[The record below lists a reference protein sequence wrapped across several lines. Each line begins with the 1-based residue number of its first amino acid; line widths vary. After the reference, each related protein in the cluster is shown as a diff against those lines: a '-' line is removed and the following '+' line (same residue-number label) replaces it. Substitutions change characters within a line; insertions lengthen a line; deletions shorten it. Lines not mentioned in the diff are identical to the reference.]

1 MTTTPGVAP
10 PAGRQGP
17 GPLPRPLLQALD
29 LRLARRSASQL
40 PGEHRAPGVGRG
52 TELTQLR
59 PYEVGDDVRQLDAAA
74 TARTGEPH
82 VRLHVPERALTTWI
96 INDVSPSM
104 AFGTA
109 DRLKADVADG
119 VALAVAQ
126 LAVRRG
132 GRLAFLSFGAEK
144 PLLLPPSG
152 GRGAV
157 ARVRRALDE
166 GVAVD
171 PDEPRPP
178 DRTVL
183 SRALTRVGKMAK
195 ASGLVVLISD
205 FRDED
210 DWQRPLRRLSLLH
223 SVVAVEISDPRERE
237 LPAVGRLAVVDPETG
252 RIVEVDTN
260 RPKLRWK
267 FAAAE
272 ADRRA
277 KLADELKR
285 AGVQHIELT
294 TEGEW
299 LRDLGRGL
307 R

>member
-1 MTTTPGVAP
+1 MKAPGVAP

-29 LRLARRSASQL
+29 LRLARRSASPL
-40 PGEHRAPGVGRG
+40 PGEHRAPGVGQG

-82 VRLHVPERALTTWI
+82 VRLHVPERALTTWLVV
-96 INDVSPSM
+96 DVSPSM

-109 DRLKADVADG
+109 DRLKADVAHG

-132 GRLAFLSFGAEK
+132 GRLAMVEFGSPK
-144 PLLLPPSG
+144 PRMLPPSG

-157 ARVRRALDE
+157 ARVRHALEE
-166 GVAVD
+166 GVALD
-171 PDEPRPP
+171 AEPASAP
-178 DRTVL
+178 DRSAL
-183 SRALTRVGKMAK
+183 SRALVRVGKMAK
-195 ASGLVVLISD
+195 ASGLVVVVSD

-210 DWQRPLRRLSLLH
+210 DWQRPMRRISLHH
-223 SVVAVEISDPRERE
+223 STVAVDIGDPRESE

-252 RIVEVDTN
+252 RVVEVDTN
-260 RPKLRWK
+260 RPRLRER

-272 ADRRA
+272 HARRESLARDLRRA
-277 KLADELKR
+277 A
-285 AGVQHIELT
+285 VQHIPLT

>member
-1 MTTTPGVAP
+1 MTPAGLAP

-17 GPLPRPLLQALD
+17 GPLPRALLQALD
-29 LRLARRSASQL
+29 LRLARHSHSPL
-40 PGEHRAPGVGRG
+40 PGEHRAPGVGQG
-52 TELTQLR
+52 TELQQLR

-96 INDVSPSM
+96 VVDLSPSM

-109 DRLKADVADG
+109 DRLKADVAEG
-119 VALAVAQ
+119 VTIAVGQ

-132 GRLAFLSFGAEK
+132 GRLAMLAFGADR
-144 PLLLPPSG
+144 LRMLPPAG

-157 ARVRRALDE
+157 ARVRHLLDE

-171 PDEPRPP
+171 GQRSRD
-178 DRTVL
+178 DALASAL
-183 SRALTRVGKMAK
+183 SRVGRMAR
-195 ASGLVVLISD
+195 AAGLVVVISD
-205 FRDED
+205 FRDERG
-210 DWQRPLRRLSLLH
+210 WQRELRRIALRH
-223 SVVAVEISDPRERE
+223 SAVAVEVRDPREER

-252 RIVEVDTN
+252 RVVEVDTS
-260 RPKLRWK
+260 RARLRER
-267 FAAAE
+267 FAVAE
-272 ADRRA
+272 SDRREQ
-277 KLADELKR
+277 LADQFRR
-285 AGVQHIELT
+285 ARVEHIPLS

>member
-1 MTTTPGVAP
+1 VRAPGVAP

-17 GPLPRPLLQALD
+17 GPLPRQLLQALD
-29 LRLARRSASQL
+29 LRLARRSASPL
-40 PGEHRAPGVGRG
+40 PGEHRSPGVGQG

-59 PYEVGDDVRQLDAAA
+59 PYVIGDDVRQLDPAA

-82 VRLHVPERALTTWI
+82 VRLHVPERALTTWVI
-96 INDVSPSM
+96 VDVSPSM

-109 DRLKADVADG
+109 DRLKADVAQG
-119 VALAVAQ
+119 VAIAVSQ

-132 GRLAFLSFGAEK
+132 GRLAMAEFGSEK
-144 PLLLPPSG
+144 PRILPPTG
-152 GRGAV
+152 GRQAV
-157 ARVRRALDE
+157 ARVRAALDE

-171 PDEPRPP
+171 PEEPRAP
-178 DRTVL
+178 DRGALAKAL
-183 SRALTRVGKMAK
+183 SRVGRMAR
-195 ASGLVVLISD
+195 ASGLVVVISD

-210 DWQRPLRRLSLLH
+210 DWQRPLRRISLHH
-223 SVVAVEISDPRERE
+223 STVAVEITDPRERE

-252 RIVEVDTN
+252 RVVEVDTS
-260 RPKLRWK
+260 RKRLRDR

-272 ADRRA
+272 HQRRA
-277 KLADELKR
+277 KLTEDLNKAR
-285 AGVQHIELT
+285 VQHIELS

>member
-1 MTTTPGVAP
+1 
-10 PAGRQGP
+10 
-17 GPLPRPLLQALD
+17 LLQALD
-29 LRLARRSASQL
+29 LRLVRRSASPL
-40 PGEHRAPGVGRG
+40 PGEHRAPGVGQG

-96 INDVSPSM
+96 VLDVSPSM

-109 DRLKADVADG
+109 DRLKADVAYG
-119 VALAVAQ
+119 VGLSVAQ

-132 GRLAFLSFGAEK
+132 GRLAMLTFGADK
-144 PLLLPPSG
+144 PRLVPPSG

-157 ARVRRALDE
+157 AHVRRALDE
-166 GVAVD
+166 GVAID

-178 DRTVL
+178 DRMVL
-183 SRALTRVGKMAK
+183 ARALTRIGKMAK
-195 ASGLVVLISD
+195 AAGAVVVISD

-210 DWQRPLRRLSLLH
+210 DWQKPLRRLSLLH
-223 SVVAVEISDPRERE
+223 SVIAVEINDPRERE

-252 RIVEVDTN
+252 RVVEVDTN
-260 RPKLRWK
+260 RAKLRWK

-277 KLADELKR
+277 ALESDLKR
-285 AGVQHIELT
+285 AAVQHIELT

>member
-1 MTTTPGVAP
+1 MRAPGVQP

-29 LRLARRSASQL
+29 LRLARRSASPL
-40 PGEHRAPGVGRG
+40 PGEHRAPGVGQG

-96 INDVSPSM
+96 VVDLSPSM

-109 DRLKADVADG
+109 DRLKADVSEG

-132 GRLAFLSFGAEK
+132 GRLAMVEFGTEK
-144 PLLLPPSG
+144 PRVLPPTG

-157 ARVRRALDE
+157 ARVRHALEE
-166 GVAVD
+166 GVAID

-178 DRTVL
+178 NRQAL

-195 ASGLVVLISD
+195 ASGLVVVISD

-210 DWQRPLRRLSLLH
+210 DWQRPIRRLSLHH
-223 SVVAVEISDPRERE
+223 STIAVEVSDPRESE

-252 RIVEVDTN
+252 RVVEVDTN
-260 RPKLRWK
+260 RPKLRHR

-272 ADRRA
+272 YDRR
-277 KLADELKR
+277 LALERDLRK
-285 AGVQHIELT
+285 AAVQHIPLS

>member
-1 MTTTPGVAP
+1 MTTPGVAP

-17 GPLPRPLLQALD
+17 GPLPRALLQALD
-29 LRLARRSASQL
+29 LRLARRSASPL
-40 PGEHRAPGVGRG
+40 PGEHHSPGVGQG

-82 VRLHVPERALTTWI
+82 VRLHVPERALTTWVVI
-96 INDVSPSM
+96 DVSPSM
-104 AFGTA
+104 AFGTV
-109 DRLKADVADG
+109 DRLKADVAHG
-119 VALAVAQ
+119 VGLAVAQ

-132 GRLAFLSFGAEK
+132 GRLAMLSFGAEN
-144 PLLLPPSG
+144 PRLLPPSG

-157 ARVRRALDE
+157 ARVRRALEE

-171 PDEPRPP
+171 ADEPRAP
-178 DRTVL
+178 DRGALGKAL
-183 SRALTRVGKMAK
+183 SRVGKMAK

-210 DWQRPLRRLSLLH
+210 EWQRPLRRLSLLH
-223 SVVAVEISDPRERE
+223 SVVTVEISDPRERE

-252 RIVEVDTN
+252 RVVEVDTN

-277 KLADELKR
+277 QLAEDLRR
-285 AGVQHIELT
+285 AGVQHIELS

>member
-1 MTTTPGVAP
+1 
-10 PAGRQGP
+10 
-17 GPLPRPLLQALD
+17 
-29 LRLARRSASQL
+29 
-40 PGEHRAPGVGRG
+40 
-52 TELTQLR
+52 
-59 PYEVGDDVRQLDAAA
+59 
-74 TARTGEPH
+74 
-82 VRLHVPERALTTWI
+82 
-96 INDVSPSM
+96 
-104 AFGTA
+104 
-109 DRLKADVADG
+109 
-119 VALAVAQ
+119 
-126 LAVRRG
+126 
-132 GRLAFLSFGAEK
+132 
-144 PLLLPPSG
+144 
-152 GRGAV
+152 V

-178 DRTVL
+178 DRGVL
-183 SRALTRVGKMAK
+183 ARALTRVGKMAK
-195 ASGLVVLISD
+195 ASGLVVVISD

-210 DWQRPLRRLSLLH
+210 AWQRPMRRLSLLH
-223 SVVAVEISDPRERE
+223 SVVAVVISDPREQE

-272 ADRRA
+272 AERRA
-277 KLADELKR
+277 KVADDLKR

>member
-1 MTTTPGVAP
+1 MRPPGVAP

-17 GPLPRPLLQALD
+17 GPLPRQLLQALD
-29 LRLARRSASQL
+29 LRLARRSASPL
-40 PGEHRAPGVGRG
+40 PGEHRAPGVGQG

-59 PYEVGDDVRQLDAAA
+59 PYMVGDDVRMLDPAA

-82 VRLHVPERALTTWI
+82 VRLHTPERALTTWI
-96 INDVSPSM
+96 VVDVSPSM

-109 DRLKADVADG
+109 DRLKADVAQG
-119 VALAVAQ
+119 VAIAVSQ

-132 GRLAFLSFGAEK
+132 GRLAMAEFGTEK
-144 PLLLPPSG
+144 PRLLPPSG

-157 ARVRRALDE
+157 ARVRSALEE

-171 PDEPRPP
+171 ADEPRTP
-178 DRTVL
+178 DRTALARTL
-183 SRALTRVGKMAK
+183 SRVGRMAR
-195 ASGLVVLISD
+195 ASGLVVVISD

-210 DWQRPLRRLSLLH
+210 DWQRAMRRVSLHH
-223 SVVAVEISDPRERE
+223 STVAVEVSDPRERE
-237 LPAVGRLAVVDPETG
+237 LPAVGRLAVVDPESG
-252 RIVEVDTN
+252 RVVEVDTG
-260 RPKLRWK
+260 RRGLRER

-272 ADRRA
+272 AERRA
-277 KLADELKR
+277 KLAADLNR
-285 AGVQHIELT
+285 ARVQHIELS

-307 R
+307 Q

>member
-1 MTTTPGVAP
+1 MTEPGLAP

-29 LRLARRSASQL
+29 LRLARRSASPL
-40 PGEHRAPGVGRG
+40 PGEHRSPGVGQG

-96 INDVSPSM
+96 VVDVSPSM

-109 DRLKADVADG
+109 DRLKADVAHG
-119 VALAVAQ
+119 VSLAVAQ

-132 GRLAFLSFGAEK
+132 GRLAMLTFGADK
-144 PLLLPPSG
+144 PRLIPPTG
-152 GRGAV
+152 GRQAV
-157 ARVRRALDE
+157 ARVRRALEE

-171 PDEPRPP
+171 PDGPRAP

-183 SRALTRVGKMAK
+183 SRALTRIGKMAK
-195 ASGLVVLISD
+195 ASGLVVVVTD

-210 DWQRPLRRLSLLH
+210 DWQKPLRRLSLLH
-223 SVVAVEISDPRERE
+223 SVVAVEVTDPRERE

-252 RIVEVDTN
+252 RVVEIDTN

-277 KLADELKR
+277 QLTNDLKR

>member
-1 MTTTPGVAP
+1 MRPPAVEP

-29 LRLARRSASQL
+29 LRLARRSASPL
-40 PGEHRAPGVGRG
+40 PGEHRAPGVGQG

-59 PYEVGDDVRQLDAAA
+59 PYQVGDDVRQLDAAA

-82 VRLHVPERALTTWI
+82 VRLHTPERSLTTWLVV
-96 INDVSPSM
+96 DVSPSM

-109 DRLKADVADG
+109 ERLKADVAQG
-119 VALAVAQ
+119 VSLAVSQ

-132 GRLAFLSFGAEK
+132 GRLAMVEFGTEK
-144 PLLLPPSG
+144 PRQLPPSG

-157 ARVRRALDE
+157 ARVRRALEE

-171 PDEPRPP
+171 VEAPRAPH
-178 DRTVL
+178 RSAL
-183 SRALTRVGKMAK
+183 ARALTRVGKMAK
-195 ASGLVVLISD
+195 ASGLVVVVSD

-210 DWQRPLRRLSLLH
+210 GWQRPLRRLSLHH
-223 SVVAVEISDPRERE
+223 SAVAVEVRDPRESE

-252 RIVEVDTN
+252 RVVEVDTN
-260 RPKLRWK
+260 RPKLRER

-272 ADRRA
+272 GARRA
-277 KLADELKR
+277 HLASDLRR
-285 AGVQHIELT
+285 ARVQHIELT
-294 TEGEW
+294 TEGDW

>member
-1 MTTTPGVAP
+1 LSQPLLTKPEA
-10 PAGRQGP
+10 RQGP
-17 GPLPRPLLQALD
+17 GRMPQGLVEALD
-29 LRLARRSASQL
+29 LVVARRVGGAL
-40 PGEHRAPGVGRG
+40 PGDRLGSGVGSG
-52 TELTQLR
+52 TEIAQLR

-132 GRLAFLSFGAEK
+132 GRLAFLSFGADQ
-144 PLLLPPSG
+144 PRLLPPSG

-178 DRTVL
+178 DRGVL
-183 SRALTRVGKMAK
+183 ARALTRVGKMAK
-195 ASGLVVLISD
+195 ASGLVVVISD

-210 DWQRPLRRLSLLH
+210 AWQRPMRRLSLLH

-237 LPAVGRLAVVDPETG
+237 LPAVGRLAVVNPETG
-252 RIVEVDTN
+252 DVVEVDTN

-272 ADRRA
+272 AERRA
-277 KLADELKR
+277 KVADDLRR
-285 AGVQHIELT
+285 AGVQHIDLS

>member
-1 MTTTPGVAP
+1 MRAPGVEP

-29 LRLARRSASQL
+29 LRLARRSASPL
-40 PGEHRAPGVGRG
+40 PGEHRAPGVGQG

-82 VRLHVPERALTTWI
+82 VRLHVPERALTTWLVV
-96 INDVSPSM
+96 DVSPSM

-109 DRLKADVADG
+109 DRLKADVSHG

-132 GRLAFLSFGAEK
+132 GRLAMAEFGSER
-144 PLLLPPSG
+144 PRVLPPTG

-157 ARVRRALDE
+157 ARVRHALEE

-171 PDEPRPP
+171 AAAPRPP
-178 DRTVL
+178 DRSAL
-183 SRALTRVGKMAK
+183 SRALIRVGKMAK
-195 ASGLVVLISD
+195 ASGLVVVISD

-210 DWQRPLRRLSLLH
+210 DWQRPLRRLSLHH
-223 SVVAVEISDPRERE
+223 SVVAVEIGDPREAE

-252 RIVEVDTN
+252 RVVEVDTN
-260 RPKLRWK
+260 RRGLRER

-272 ADRRA
+272 RERRA
-277 KLADELKR
+277 ALANDLRR
-285 AGVQHIELT
+285 AAVQHIELT

>member
-1 MTTTPGVAP
+1 MRAPGVAP
-10 PAGRQGP
+10 PAGSQGP

-29 LRLARRSASQL
+29 LRLARRSASPL
-40 PGEHRAPGVGRG
+40 PGEHRSPGVGQG

-82 VRLHVPERALTTWI
+82 VRLHVPERALTTWLVV
-96 INDVSPSM
+96 DVSPSM

-109 DRLKADVADG
+109 DRLKADVAHG

-132 GRLAFLSFGAEK
+132 GRLAMLEFGSEK
-144 PLLLPPSG
+144 PRLLPPSG

-157 ARVRRALDE
+157 ARVRHALEE

-171 PDEPRPP
+171 AESPRAP
-178 DRTVL
+178 DRSALART
-183 SRALTRVGKMAK
+183 LTRTGKMAK
-195 ASGLVVLISD
+195 ASGLVVVISD

-210 DWQRPLRRLSLLH
+210 DWQRPLRRLSLHH
-223 SVVAVEISDPRERE
+223 SAVAVDISDPRESE

-252 RIVEVDTN
+252 RVVEVDTS
-260 RPKLRWK
+260 RPKLRER

-272 ADRRA
+272 HERRQKLSEDLRRA
-277 KLADELKR
+277 A
-285 AGVQHIELT
+285 VQHIDLS